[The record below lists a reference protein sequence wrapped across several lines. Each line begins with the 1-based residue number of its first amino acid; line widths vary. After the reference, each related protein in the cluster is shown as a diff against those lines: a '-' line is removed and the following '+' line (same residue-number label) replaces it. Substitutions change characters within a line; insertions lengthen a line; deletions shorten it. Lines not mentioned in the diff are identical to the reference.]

1 MPSPKP
7 DPAIVAIILARC
19 ARYAEDDW
27 TTDGLTD
34 DVERARLDATP
45 AVLRDACDEARN
57 IIRKATRDADGT
69 TYGPRS
75 GR

>member
-1 MPSPKP
+1 MPTPKP

-19 ARYAEDDW
+19 ARYAEEDW
-27 TTDGLTD
+27 TTDGLTEA
-34 DVERARLDATP
+34 VEHARLDATP

-57 IIRKATRDADGT
+57 IIRKAARDAA
-69 TYGPRS
+69 GPADDRS